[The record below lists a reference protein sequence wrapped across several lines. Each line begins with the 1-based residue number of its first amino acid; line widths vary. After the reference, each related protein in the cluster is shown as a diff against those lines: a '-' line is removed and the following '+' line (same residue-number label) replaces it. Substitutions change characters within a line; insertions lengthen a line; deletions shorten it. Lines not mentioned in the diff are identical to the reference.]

1 MNGTSLSDKRPVNL
15 LTFDVEDWFHILDL
29 GDRQPSPADWH
40 SLPSRLEANVESI
53 LELVSR
59 SGVHAT
65 FFVLG
70 WIADKY
76 PSIIKK
82 LNSFGHEIACHG
94 YGHELISSLT
104 IEQFRD
110 DLRRTR
116 GIIENITGEAVRGY
130 RGPGF
135 SITSGNLWAFD
146 VIAEEGFKY
155 DATLYPGT
163 HGHGGIPGLPSE
175 PFALITPAGHSL
187 KEFPVSMLSIGNY
200 RVAFSG
206 GGYFRICPFFILS
219 RMIRKRNLQGRTV
232 MVYLHPR
239 DLDGQTPRLQMPF
252 KRKFKCYV
260 NVSGASE
267 KLRRILKAYRFSAIR
282 DFLER
287 RGEYLPVTSLR
298 R

>member
-1 MNGTSLSDKRPVNL
+1 MNGASPSDEHPINL

-29 GDRQPSPADWH
+29 GDRQPSPAHWH

-53 LELVSR
+53 LELVSQR
-59 SGVHAT
+59 GVHAT

-70 WIADKY
+70 WIAEKY
-76 PSIIKK
+76 PSVVKK
-82 LNSFGHEIACHG
+82 LNSCGHEIACHG
-94 YGHELISSLT
+94 YGHELISNLT
-104 IEQFRD
+104 AEQFRT
-110 DLRRTR
+110 DLRRAR
-116 GIIENITGEAVRGY
+116 SLIENITGKAVRGY

-135 SITSGNLWAFD
+135 SITSDNLWAFD
-146 VIAEEGFKY
+146 VIAEEGFEY

-175 PFALITPAGHSL
+175 PFTLITPAGYAL
-187 KEFPVSMLSIGNY
+187 MEFPVSMLSIGNF

-206 GGYFRICPFFILS
+206 GGYFRICPFFVLS
-219 RMIRKRNLQGRTV
+219 GMIRRRNLRRGTV

-239 DLDGQTPRLQMPF
+239 DLDSRTPRLSMPF
-252 KRKFKCYV
+252 KRRFKCYV

-267 KLRRILKAYRFSAIR
+267 KLRRLLERYRFGAIR

-287 RGEYLPVTSLR
+287 HGEQLPVMSLR
-298 R
+298 Q